1 MLAASTRFSRGWQ
14 SLRHSQLYKEAPRDL
29 TRIQE
34 LGLLEVAGK
43 LLEERSGGQW
53 VVANLARDVGV
64 APNTIKSWV
73 GTVPGYLSASR

>member
-1 MLAASTRFSRGWQ
+1 M
-14 SLRHSQLYKEAPRDL
+14 